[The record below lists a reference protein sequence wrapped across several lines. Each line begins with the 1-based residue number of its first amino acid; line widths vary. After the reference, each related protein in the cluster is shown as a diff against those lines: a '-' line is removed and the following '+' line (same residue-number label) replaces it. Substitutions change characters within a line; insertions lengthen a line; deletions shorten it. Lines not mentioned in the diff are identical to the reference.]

1 MYGTKGS
8 SLFRINPLSVNLDS
22 LKSAFINVLLDVKT
36 ISNTESETD
45 LGCFYL
51 QENRIFQK
59 YYFYNVLL
67 DVKTISNNGILS
79 DDIPYNTIYYPKRK
93 KLYIVDTDD
102 YSFSDMD
109 ST

>member
-22 LKSAFINVLLDVKT
+22 LKSAFINVLLDVK
-36 ISNTESETD
+36 
-45 LGCFYL
+45 
-51 QENRIFQK
+51 K
-59 YYFYNVLL
+59 
-67 DVKTISNNGILS
+67 ISNNGILS